1 MSIFIILLI
10 MLACGLLGGLI
21 NYFLPANDNP
31 DDGNKIKDAWQ
42 CLLMGIGATLLVPL
56 FLEIANSRLLD
67 QVYYSFTWQKPVDT
81 VKSQLKTD
89 TIIITR
95 FVDTGTKKTIRTDTL
110 ENKKEKSAA
119 AAEAPST
126 EGQSPAK
133 NYLLYA
139 AYCLVAAASGF
150 RFINMLIS
158 NVVKDQTISKQQS
171 QITNLKKAKEKRE
184 LNSQVS
190 QQLEDTNVRRE
201 IMESGLQDINNAAIA
216 PEAVAKIALS
226 TWPPLPPV
234 IHGDDP
240 QKGRFGGLPARSG
253 RSLKANVAKSGSI
266 PEFYNVTIWVES
278 DDPAK
283 NPLNSD
289 VIFYIHDSFSPSVY
303 RITPAEFKDGKA
315 VDDEILSYG
324 AFTVGAIADNGAT
337 MLELDLSEDSRFPK
351 KFRER

>member
-110 ENKKEKSAA
+110 ENKKEKGAA
-119 AAEAPST
+119 VAEAPST

-139 AYCLVAAASGF
+139 PTVWLPQHPASAL
-150 RFINMLIS
+150 LICS
-158 NVVKDQTISKQQS
+158 SAMWSRIRLSANNSRRLPI
-171 QITNLKKAKEKRE
+171 LRRRRRKE
-184 LNSQVS
+184 N
-190 QQLEDTNVRRE
+190 
-201 IMESGLQDINNAAIA
+201 
-216 PEAVAKIALS
+216 
-226 TWPPLPPV
+226 
-234 IHGDDP
+234 
-240 QKGRFGGLPARSG
+240 
-253 RSLKANVAKSGSI
+253 
-266 PEFYNVTIWVES
+266 
-278 DDPAK
+278 
-283 NPLNSD
+283 
-289 VIFYIHDSFSPSVY
+289 
-303 RITPAEFKDGKA
+303 
-315 VDDEILSYG
+315 
-324 AFTVGAIADNGAT
+324 
-337 MLELDLSEDSRFPK
+337 
-351 KFRER
+351 